1 MKPDIP
7 NDAARIIAE
16 WQHNH
21 TEPPLSYIARLEI
34 ERLELRKNYTQL
46 DAREKLAEIDAQ
58 IKYAWSVVPFWRA
71 AYGSSTPTHSAWDQ
85 RQ

>member
-1 MKPDIP
+1 MKDEPT

-21 TEPPLSYIARLEI
+21 AESPMSYIARLEI
-34 ERLELRKNYTQL
+34 ERIELRKHYDQRE
-46 DAREKLAEIDAQ
+46 AREKLAEIDAQ
-58 IKYAWSVVPFWRA
+58 IRYAWSVVPFWRA

-85 RQ
+85 RK